1 MRRQA
6 LKRPLGPCPRISSGN
21 RRAFPIF
28 PPLPYDGQNAE
39 ASPTKSGLISPRPLN
54 SMPSEEENGSGSGK
68 HCALLRLLTTRAHS
82 PKDEKLPIPS
92 RSMGNPQ
99 KLSIYDKMRVQ
110 QHRILQFGTRRLRA
124 AIISHL
130 AHFRGREGGRP

>member
-1 MRRQA
+1 MGRMRKLVPQKVA
-6 LKRPLGPCPRISSGN
+6 PLWSDPS
-21 RRAFPIF
+21 
-28 PPLPYDGQNAE
+28 
-39 ASPTKSGLISPRPLN
+39 RPLN
-54 SMPSEEENGSGSGK
+54 SIPSEEENGSGSGK
-68 HCALLRLLTTRAHS
+68 HCALLRLLTIRAHS

-124 AIISHL
+124 IISHL
-130 AHFRGREGGRP
+130 AHFRGREGGHSGGRNRGAGAPIRVKEQDRGGSLLLRPPR